1 MILAGPY
8 QDSRLREAGAEVAYC
23 PTSGAP
29 KGANVPHPGLNHSTI
44 RMPFS
49 PDTGKPCTAR
59 RARPIPNG
67 SGSVVTSLNK
77 HLLMQVIPASVRSVN
92 FRPNF
97 VFGEFIDQLNLLTS
111 YDRGGAAVERE
122 RSEGLLGGAAVRPR
136 SFPPYDSVGSRGTSV
151 RPSGT
156 RRHTRR
162 DPVAPWVLL
171 LDGAFPAVHAHEA
184 LVPHP
189 NTAIPAAAPAGP
201 RPWGLGPDADE
212 GVNVARR
219 PPGTPTRGDVRRQGQ
234 AAAGVPL
241 RTWDCALGAPQSNV
255 RSILPASLDDG
266 GIAAL
271 FFPG

>member
-1 MILAGPY
+1 M
-8 QDSRLREAGAEVAYC
+8 
-23 PTSGAP
+23 
-29 KGANVPHPGLNHSTI
+29 
-44 RMPFS
+44 
-49 PDTGKPCTAR
+49 
-59 RARPIPNG
+59 
-67 SGSVVTSLNK
+67 
-77 HLLMQVIPASVRSVN
+77 
-92 FRPNF
+92 
-97 VFGEFIDQLNLLTS
+97 
-111 YDRGGAAVERE
+111 
-122 RSEGLLGGAAVRPR
+122 
-136 SFPPYDSVGSRGTSV
+136 
-151 RPSGT
+151 
-156 RRHTRR
+156 
-162 DPVAPWVLL
+162 LL